1 MSGRS
6 GECPAERR
14 DELFTPLG
22 RSATGHGG
30 RVEKVAADVNSTAL
44 DLATLPASPQ
54 QRRAAL
60 LAIATLGAIALV
72 AAPFARVVLGTFP
85 GFVTLY
91 GGAVF
96 TGLAI
101 MATIVFAQFA
111 VSRKPSLLLLGC
123 GTVFSA
129 IVFVPYIL
137 TFPTPGA
144 PPMVGAGHNTS
155 SYLWI
160 VWHTLFPA
168 SFVAYALV
176 AARERT
182 GRLRVAQATAAALG
196 TAAAA
201 YAAIALIFAYS
212 ESLPPLVNGGHYLA
226 GIYIA
231 LGVVVVLAAI
241 AVVMLMRRS
250 ERTVIDAWL
259 MVPAAALLAEALINA
274 LGGTR
279 YTVGWYLSR
288 LDIVFATTFL
298 VVALLFETNRL
309 ARVLARS
316 ERRLRGIVNGVTDA
330 LIVVD
335 ARGAVGSVNPA
346 AAALFGFAAE
356 DLIGTPISRL
366 LPDFA
371 VAAQAPEATVVET
384 TGRDL
389 HDNLFPIEL
398 SRGRD
403 VARELGET
411 IVIVR
416 DITQRKRGE
425 EAIRAAHDRA
435 VEAADVKSQFLA
447 TMSHEI
453 RTPINAVVGM
463 SELLL
468 QTPLSDE
475 ARDYASTVRDSAES
489 LLAIINDILDFS
501 KIEAGRMDLEAVPFS
516 PVVAVENATD
526 ILAAAARKKGLSLS
540 TYVAPDVPRRVIGD
554 ADRLRQVLLNLLG
567 NAVKFTASGSV
578 TVRAIVD
585 SMDGDAALLHFSVT
599 DTGPGIAP
607 DVAERL
613 FEPFRQ
619 ADQSTRRRFGGTGLG
634 LSISRRIVEL
644 MGGRIG
650 FDSSVGRGSTFWFT
664 IPVPRVIEDERDG
677 ADALR
682 GARILLIDEETVARQ
697 VVDQYLLSW
706 GAVASSTGNAAHA
719 LELAKAMAAR
729 HSPFDAVIIDR
740 RAGGD
745 AYAFGARLRALS
757 GLEKIPMVLVTGTEE
772 PASGHDARARGFAAV
787 VRKPIRQVT
796 LHDALVSAIR
806 GTIPLGPRV
815 PEPEAEADTAP
826 HDAGPIL
833 VAEDNPVNRK
843 LALQQLK
850 KLGYAAHAVTNG
862 REAIAAVGR
871 GEYGLVLM
879 DCQMPEVDGFEATR
893 EIRRLEAGRGG
904 HIPIIAMTANAL
916 EGDREECLAAG
927 MDDYLA
933 KPVQLAALR
942 AAIER
947 YVNGIGVAG

>member
-1 MSGRS
+1 
-6 GECPAERR
+6 
-14 DELFTPLG
+14 
-22 RSATGHGG
+22 
-30 RVEKVAADVNSTAL
+30 VNSSGL

-54 QRRAAL
+54 QRRVAILAIAALAVVAL
-60 LAIATLGAIALV
+60 LA
-72 AAPFARVVLGTFP
+72 APFSRIDLGTFS
-85 GFVTLY
+85 GFFTLY
-91 GGAVF
+91 GGSVF

-101 MATIVFAQFA
+101 SVTIVFAQFA
-111 VSRKPSLLLLGC
+111 VSRKRSLLVLAC
-123 GTVFSA
+123 GMLFCL

-137 TFPTPGA
+137 AFPGSGMRQLLPSHA
-144 PPMVGAGHNTS
+144 STS
-155 SYLWI
+155 TYLWV
-160 VWHTLFPA
+160 VWHTMFPA
-168 SFVAYALV
+168 SFVLYAIV
-176 AARERT
+176 ASREGTRRVRG
-182 GRLRVAQATAAALG
+182 GRATSA
-196 TAAAA
+196 
-201 YAAIALIFAYS
+201 
-212 ESLPPLVNGGHYLA
+212 
-226 GIYIA
+226 
-231 LGVVVVLAAI
+231 VVLTVLAAVVCI
-241 AVVMLMRRS
+241 LAVLRYSEELPRLLHDDHYLLGTYVTLGVGALLSAAAVVMLLRRA

-259 MVPAAALLAEALINA
+259 MVPAGALLVEALTNA

-279 YTVGWYLSR
+279 YSVAWYLCR
-288 LDIVFATTFL
+288 VDISTATTFL
-298 VVALLFETNRL
+298 VIALLFETNRL
-309 ARVLARS
+309 SQVLARS
-316 ERRLRGIVNGVTDA
+316 ERQLRGIINGVTDA

-335 ARGAVGSVNPA
+335 LRGAVVSVNPA

-356 DLIGTPISRL
+356 DLAGTPISRL
-366 LPDFA
+366 VPDFA
-371 VAAQAPEATVVET
+371 AATFTPEATVVET
-384 TGRDL
+384 VGRDL

-398 SRGRD
+398 ARGRD
-403 VARELGET
+403 AARELGET
-411 IVIVR
+411 ILIVR
-416 DITQRKRGE
+416 DITQRKRTE

-463 SELLL
+463 SELLM
-468 QTPLSDE
+468 QTELSDE
-475 ARDYASTVRDSAES
+475 ARDYAMTVRDSAES
-489 LLAIINDILDFS
+489 LLAIVNDILDFS

-567 NAVKFTASGSV
+567 NAVKFTAGGSV
-578 TVRAIVD
+578 TVRAVVD
-585 SMDGDAALLHFSVT
+585 SQDGDRSILHFSVT
-599 DTGPGIAP
+599 DTGPGIAA

-644 MGGRIG
+644 MGGKIG
-650 FDSSVGRGSTFWFT
+650 FDSSLGRGSTFWFT
-664 IPVPRVIEDERDG
+664 IPLPRVLDDEREAGDP
-677 ADALR
+677 LR
-682 GARILLIDEETVARQ
+682 GSRILVVDEETVARQ

-719 LELAKAMAAR
+719 LELARAMASR
-729 HSPFDAVIIDR
+729 HSSFDAIIIDR

-745 AYAFGARLRALS
+745 AYAFATRMR
-757 GLEKIPMVLVTGTEE
+757 GLPGMELVPMVLITGSDE
-772 PASGHDARARGFAAV
+772 PAIGPEARSRGFSAV
-787 VRKPIRQVT
+787 VRKPIRQVI
-796 LHDALVSAIR
+796 LHDALVSAVR
-806 GTIPLGPRV
+806 GTIPIGRQ
-815 PEPEAEADTAP
+815 PEPELPPVAREAVL
-826 HDAGPIL
+826 IL

-850 KLGYAAHAVTNG
+850 KLGYSAHAVTNG
-862 REAIAAVGR
+862 REAIEAVGR
-871 GEYGLVLM
+871 GDYGLVLM

-893 EIRRLEAGRGG
+893 EIRHVEAGSGV

-942 AAIER
+942 AAVER

>member
-1 MSGRS
+1 M
-6 GECPAERR
+6 
-14 DELFTPLG
+14 
-22 RSATGHGG
+22 
-30 RVEKVAADVNSTAL
+30 NSSAL

-60 LAIATLGAIALV
+60 LTIAALGAVAV
-72 AAPFARVVLGTFP
+72 AAAPFARVVLGTFP

-111 VSRKPSLLLLGC
+111 VSRKPSLLLLAC
-123 GTVFSA
+123 ATVFCA
-129 IVFVPYIL
+129 TVFVPYIL
-137 TFPTPGA
+137 TFPA
-144 PPMVGAGHNTS
+144 PDAAFGVKANAS
-155 SYLWI
+155 AYLWA
-160 VWHTLFPA
+160 VWRTVFPL
-168 SFVAYALV
+168 SFVGYAIV
-176 AARERT
+176 AAREGTRRAT
-182 GRLRVAQATAAALG
+182 PTQALLAMIATLG
-196 TAAAA
+196 AA
-201 YAAIALIFAYS
+201 YATIALVFAAS
-212 ESLPPLVNGGHYLA
+212 DRLPPLSWSGQYTL
-226 GIYIA
+226 GIYGVLATVGVLSA
-231 LGVVVVLAAI
+231 LAVVL
-241 AVVMLMRRS
+241 LLRRS
-250 ERTVIDAWL
+250 ERTVVDAWL
-259 MVPAAALLAEALINA
+259 MVPATALLAEAIVNA
-274 LGGTR
+274 LGGVR
-279 YTVGWYLSR
+279 FSVGWYLSR

-335 ARGAVGSVNPA
+335 ARGAVASVNPA
-346 AAALFGFAAE
+346 AAALFGFVAE
-356 DLIGTPISRL
+356 DFVGTPISRL

-371 VAAQAPEATVVET
+371 AAAQAPEATVVET

-389 HDNLFPIEL
+389 RDNLFPIEL

-435 VEAADVKSQFLA
+435 VEAADVKAQFLA

-489 LLAIINDILDFS
+489 LLAIVNDILDFS

-567 NAVKFTASGSV
+567 NAVKFTATGSV

-585 SMDGDAALLHFSVT
+585 SMDGESAVLHFSVT

-644 MGGRIG
+644 MGGKIG

-664 IPVPRVIEDERDG
+664 IPVPRVMDEPRDG
-677 ADALR
+677 AGALR
-682 GARILLIDEETVARQ
+682 GTRILLIDEETVARQ

-706 GAVASSTGNAAHA
+706 GAIASSTGNAAHA
-719 LELAKAMAAR
+719 LELAKAMAGR
-729 HSPFDAVIIDR
+729 HSPFDAVVIDR

-745 AYAFGARLRALS
+745 AYAFCARLRALP
-757 GLEKIPMVLVTGTEE
+757 GLERVPMLLITGAEE
-772 PASGHDARARGFAAV
+772 NASAHDARARGFAAV
-787 VRKPIRQVT
+787 VRKPIRQNA
-796 LHDALVSAIR
+796 LYDALVGAMRGPVPLEAPVIEPPAIVAVER
-806 GTIPLGPRV
+806 NG
-815 PEPEAEADTAP
+815 
-826 HDAGPIL
+826 DANGVRIL

-850 KLGYAAHAVTNG
+850 KLGYDAHAVTNG
-862 REAIAAVGR
+862 REAIEAVSR
-871 GEYGLVLM
+871 DEFGLVLM
-879 DCQMPEVDGFEATR
+879 DCQMPECDGFEATR
-893 EIRRLEAGRGG
+893 EIRKVESGGGR

-916 EGDREECLAAG
+916 EGDREVCLAAG